1 MHIRNLPAVTP
12 RYWVAI
18 LVASMCGANTGDFL
32 SHNRG
37 ADGSD
42 QSCPTSPPMISGSA
56 TSSPIWGW
64 RSCSSVDQRRKRSAV
79 RGCGA
84 AHELITKLP
93 ASDTPYWVAM
103 LTAGTLGT
111 ASGDW
116 IAHNIGLGFG
126 SAVLVV
132 VFGVVL
138 LAAGRVG
145 GMSVSWYW
153 ASIVVARTA
162 GTTLGDYLAS
172 RHGLDLELS
181 ISTSLTAGMLATA
194 VLLWPHRRGVAG
206 ATAP

>member
-1 MHIRNLPAVTP
+1 MTDLALAVL
-12 RYWVAI
+12 
-18 LVASMCGANTGDFL
+18 LVGVL
-32 SHNRG
+32 L
-37 ADGSD
+37 
-42 QSCPTSPPMISGSA
+42 
-56 TSSPIWGW
+56 
-64 RSCSSVDQRRKRSAV
+64 VDQRRQRSAV
-79 RGCGA
+79 RGCGTA
-84 AHELITKLP
+84 DELITKLP
-93 ASDTPYWVAM
+93 ATDTPYWVAM

-153 ASIVVARTA
+153 ASIVAARTA

-172 RHGLDLELS
+172 RHGLDLGLS
-181 ISTSLTAGMLATA
+181 ISTSLTAGMLAAA